1 MNVRKAA
8 QLLSDSVVHAIRHYR
23 AHRTFGYLFKGSES
37 TEKFTKLMN
46 DVFDIMNGR
55 CVKQGI
61 NISNWCKKKEKLDIY
76 LKILDIT
83 EECHRSREK
92 NDPNIPLNMFVS
104 ETTLQAWRISVL
116 SVIAVAEE
124 QFNANYITVL
134 TGKLN
139 QDPLEVT

>member
-8 QLLSDSVVHAIRHYR
+8 QLLSDSVVQAIRHYR

-46 DVFDIMNGR
+46 DVLDIMNGR

-61 NISNWCKKKEKLDIY
+61 NIYNWCKKKEKLDTF

-92 NDPNIPLNMFVS
+92 NDPNILLNMFVS
-104 ETTLQAWRISVL
+104 
-116 SVIAVAEE
+116 
-124 QFNANYITVL
+124 
-134 TGKLN
+134 
-139 QDPLEVT
+139 